1 MPLYP
6 QSFIDD
12 IRLQA
17 DIVQVVQDYVPL
29 RKAGAT
35 YKGLCPF
42 HAEKTPSFHV
52 NREKGFFHCFGCN
65 TGGDVFKFVE
75 LHERVGFQDAVRLL
89 AQRVGMPLP
98 EPAEGGGERTDAA
111 LREALLKVHESA
123 AAWFV
128 EQLAGPGG
136 VRARQQLA
144 DRGVGA
150 EIAER
155 LGLGHAPASRDALK
169 RHLLALGFAEPILLQ
184 SGLVLRRDNG
194 DVIDRFR
201 GRLMVP
207 ICRDAGSIVAF
218 GGRAMEAGQQPKYLN
233 SPETPI
239 YVKSRTLYGL
249 HLTKQAIRQAGYAVL
264 VEGYFDVAQL
274 LQAGVTAVVASC
286 GTALTTQQA
295 QLLRRFTSKVVL
307 SFDPDA
313 AGQGAAVRSCEM
325 LVAEGFSVNVALLPA
340 GADPDAFIRERG
352 REEYQALLRRSQP
365 YLEFLQD
372 RAARGHD
379 LGSAD
384 GRLAFLHEM
393 LAVAARIPDAAQR
406 DQFADRLAHKAR
418 ITEEVVRSEIR
429 KAAVAR
435 RTTVTT
441 REVPPDRVRPAER
454 GMLWALI
461 HQPDAALAALD
472 ELDEQDLVPLATRHI
487 LEVARSLH
495 DRPGPSIQGVLLERL
510 SDQEARLVTAVAA
523 ESACPAAVGD
533 CVRAIRLIRFDRERA
548 ELQREI
554 DRLQEMAEP
563 GAMARIEE
571 LGLQKIDL
579 KRRIEA
585 LGSVPS
591 AGIAG

>member
-35 YKGLCPF
+35 FKGLCPF

-89 AQRVGMPLP
+89 AQRLGMPLP
-98 EPAEGGGERTDAA
+98 ELVEGGERSDAA
-111 LREALLKVHESA
+111 LRETLLKVHESA
-123 AAWFV
+123 AAWFA
-128 EQLAGPGG
+128 EQLAGAGG

-144 DRGVGA
+144 DRGIGA
-150 EIAER
+150 EIVGR
-155 LGLGHAPASRDALK
+155 LGLGYAPNTRDALK
-169 RHLLALGFAEPILLQ
+169 RHLLALGYAEPILLQ
-184 SGLVLRRDNG
+184 GGLVLRRDNG
-194 DVIDRFR
+194 DVVDRFR
-201 GRLMVP
+201 GRLMIP
-207 ICRDAGSIVAF
+207 ICREAGSVVAF
-218 GGRAMEAGQQPKYLN
+218 GGRAMEADQQPKYLN

-249 HLTKQAIRQAGYAVL
+249 HLTRQAIRQAGYAVL
-264 VEGYFDVAQL
+264 VEGYFDLGQL
-274 LQAGVTAVVASC
+274 VQAGVTAVVASC
-286 GTALTTQQA
+286 GTALTPQQA

-325 LVAEGFSVNVALLPA
+325 LVAEGFNVNVALLPA
-340 GADPDAFIRERG
+340 GADPDAFIRQHG
-352 REEYQALLRRSQP
+352 RDEYQALLRRSQP

-372 RAARGHD
+372 RAARGRD
-379 LGSAD
+379 LGSPE
-384 GRLAFLHEM
+384 GRLEFLHEM

-418 ITEEVVRSEIR
+418 ITEDVVRSEIR

-435 RTTVTT
+435 RTTVPV
-441 REVPPDRVRPAER
+441 REVPPDSVKPAER
-454 GMLWALI
+454 GLLWALM
-461 HQPDAALAALD
+461 HQPDAGFAALG
-472 ELDEQDLVPLATRHI
+472 ELEEPDLAPLATRHI
-487 LEVARSLH
+487 LEVARSLRGH
-495 DRPGPSIQGVLLERL
+495 AGPQVQGMLLERL
-510 SDQEARLVTAVAA
+510 TDQEARLVTAVAA
-523 ESACPAAVGD
+523 GNACPAAAD
-533 CVRAIRLIRFDRERA
+533 ECIRAIRLLRFDRERA

-554 DRLQEMAEP
+554 DRLQERAGP
-563 GAMARIEE
+563 DALARIEE

-585 LGSVPS
+585 LGSVPT
-591 AGIAG
+591 AGIA